1 MKKEDYLKVTPIDKL
16 QEKEVTASKREIDII
31 KSLSFMV
38 HNIKDLDFIPDD
50 ELVVEDGETSE
61 SDINEAYARLLDE
74 TSEED
79 FVMDDEEDSLEQLLK
94 DLEEELDLKSI
105 DAITENDEDDI

>member
-1 MKKEDYLKVTPIDKL
+1 
-16 QEKEVTASKREIDII
+16 
-31 KSLSFMV
+31 MV